1 MKTAPWGSCNKL
13 LIKGIAMRKN
23 IYKHFFTFDNGF
35 KNGDGNKLYTGDIRK
50 TVPEL
55 YYLVTNIVITIAAK
69 SLLII
74 NIMNLTFNKHFLW

>member
-1 MKTAPWGSCNKL
+1 MVINY
-13 LIKGIAMRKN
+13 I
-23 IYKHFFTFDNGF
+23 
-35 KNGDGNKLYTGDIRK
+35 TGDIRK

-74 NIMNLTFNKHFLW
+74 NVGNLTFNKHIL